1 MVYRASSDAEFRAD
15 FGLHHAV
22 HIAVQNS
29 EFQSGELQGIHKS
42 IIFRVIRFICGLATI
57 AAVDVRENYANLS
70 LPKEANSEVLI
81 QADNDA
87 EIISCKK

>member
-1 MVYRASSDAEFRAD
+1 MFS
-15 FGLHHAV
+15 
-22 HIAVQNS
+22 
-29 EFQSGELQGIHKS
+29 
-42 IIFRVIRFICGLATI
+42 ATI

-70 LPKEANSEVLI
+70 LPKEANSGVLI